1 MTGEIELM
9 GDDDERAAFFGQ
21 FLDDGQHFAHQ
32 FRVER
37 GGWFIKENDV
47 GIGCDG
53 SGNADTLLLTARELT
68 RVVIRA
74 VAHADFF
81 KTFPPNALG
90 LGGGKLVYDA
100 KPFGDVFECGEVAKE
115 VVVLKDKTRLA
126 ADAGCIPVTHL
137 REVEHLALEIHFA
150 AVSGFKKVG
159 NSEERCL
166 SGPRRTKDGD
176 HIALRHTE
184 ADIFEHFGAA
194 ERLLYILEFKHLWG
208 PSLIVVVLEFLFAP
222 NLNARQ
228 DRCEGEVDNGR
239 FQVKPERLIC
249 AGGDALRAHEHFIN
263 RN

>member
-115 VVVLKDKTRLA
+115 VVV
-126 ADAGCIPVTHL
+126 
-137 REVEHLALEIHFA
+137 
-150 AVSGFKKVG
+150 
-159 NSEERCL
+159 NW
-166 SGPRRTKDGD
+166 
-176 HIALRHTE
+176 
-184 ADIFEHFGAA
+184 
-194 ERLLYILEFKHLWG
+194 Y
-208 PSLIVVVLEFLFAP
+208 
-222 NLNARQ
+222 
-228 DRCEGEVDNGR
+228 
-239 FQVKPERLIC
+239 
-249 AGGDALRAHEHFIN
+249 
-263 RN
+263 

>member
-53 SGNADTLLLTARELT
+53 SGNADALLLTARELT
-68 RVVIRA
+68 RVMIRT

-81 KTFPPNALG
+81 KTFPPDAFG
-90 LGGGKLVYDA
+90 LGSGKLVYDA
-100 KPFGDVFECGEVAKE
+100 QPLGDVFECGEVAKE

-126 ADAGCIPVTHL
+126 ADAGRIPVAHL
-137 REVEHLALEIHFA
+137 REVEHLALKIHFA
-150 AVSGFKKVG
+150 AVSGFQKVG

-166 SGPRRTKDGD
+166 PGPRRTEDSD
-176 HIALRHTE
+176 HIALGHTE

-194 ERLLYILEFKHLWG
+194 ERLLNILEFKHLWG
-208 PSLIVVVLEFLFAP
+208 AP
-222 NLNARQ
+222 
-228 DRCEGEVDNGR
+228 
-239 FQVKPERLIC
+239 
-249 AGGDALRAHEHFIN
+249 H
-263 RN
+263 